1 MGCAYVFVDIYL
13 FDFRVQHYGELAL
26 ECAMTYYKYGCALF
40 DKLQSEADPLGDTA
54 TPWESNRG
62 SLSSEASKGK
72 GFLHHFTSS
81 EGTHLQKTVRLWI
94 NMSCLRML

>member
-13 FDFRVQHYGELAL
+13 FDFRVRHYGELAL

-54 TPWESNRG
+54 TPQESNRG
-62 SLSSEASKGK
+62 SLFSEASKGK
-72 GFLHHFTSS
+72 GFLHHFISL
-81 EGTHLQKTVRLWI
+81 EDTHLQKI
-94 NMSCLRML
+94 E